1 MEGRQGRTES
11 AVPDAPPEAAARTG
25 RARWT
30 KSRITLV
37 VLAALILLPSVRNI
51 GWDIFDEGRDVA
63 LVVVALGESIIEAFA
78 ADHAAGGSLSF
89 SAPVSC
95 TSPPPWAPNRVMF
108 LGRVEASLPASADLM
123 SVLDFAAERAS
134 ELGIASQE
142 RSMSYLYLDSPRG
155 TRIRVTLVEGA
166 TDRDATLR
174 ISFLSRCLPRPRGYR
189 GGSYESQ
196 VALAKDWSTRT
207 GFQSGPL
214 PEARLR

>member
-1 MEGRQGRTES
+1 MLGVATM
-11 AVPDAPPEAAARTG
+11 
-25 RARWT
+25 
-30 KSRITLV
+30 
-37 VLAALILLPSVRNI
+37 RN
-51 GWDIFDEGRDVA
+51 WDIFDEGRDVA

-78 ADHAAGGSLSF
+78 ADHAAGGALSF

-108 LGRVEASLPASADLM
+108 LGRVRASLPASADLM
-123 SVLDFAAERAS
+123 SVLDFAAEKAS

-142 RSMSYLYLDSPRG
+142 RSMGYLYLDSPRG

-166 TDRDATLR
+166 ADRDGILM

-189 GGSYESQ
+189 GGSFESQ

-207 GFQSGPL
+207 GFESGGL
-214 PEARLR
+214 STARQH